1 MIKNFYFDKIS
12 IIVIWTFHLTG
23 VIGII
28 FIDSKWFI
36 SATPLN
42 LTISLVLLLFNSS
55 NLNKTFLIGCIS
67 FIIGIF
73 VEILGVVF
81 GNYVYGSVLGPK
93 LFGVP
98 ILIGYN
104 WALLLILTASIAQKV
119 FKTNLNRV
127 CFGVILMLIL
137 DLIME
142 PVAPILGYWEFSSGS
157 APLQNYIGWIVVAFP
172 LHLLYHKLNIEKN
185 NNNFPNHLYSWNKS
199 ITRSKSSKRNGY
211 LL

>member
-28 FIDSKWFI
+28 FIDREWFI

-42 LTISLVLLLFNSS
+42 LIISLVLLLFNSS
-55 NLNKTFLIGCIS
+55 NLNKTVLIGCIS

-73 VEILGVVF
+73 VEILGVNFGLVF

-93 LFGVP
+93 LFDVP
-98 ILIGYN
+98 VLIGYN

-127 CFGVILMLIL
+127 SFGVILMLIL

-157 APLQNYIGWIVVAFP
+157 APLQNYIGWIFVSFP

-185 NNNFPNHLYSWNKS
+185 NNFPNHLYSAQ
-199 ITRSKSSKRNGY
+199 ILFFV
-211 LL
+211 LLLLIFNQ